1 MITISSY
8 WNLLFMLLL
17 LNLGLNLDTGADQV
31 SGMAIH
37 SLKICAL
44 SLSLSFYEACSSC
57 SSQTPYETRIPRTIM
72 CSAFKSIHFFG
83 DGLLLAVAHGQSDGV
98 CYDDMCGL

>member
-1 MITISSY
+1 LWKVCLEKRLEMITISSY

-17 LNLGLNLDTGADQV
+17 LNLGLNLDIGADQV

-44 SLSLSFYEACSSC
+44 SLSFYVSSI
-57 SSQTPYETRIPRTIM
+57 SLTM
-72 CSAFKSIHFFG
+72 
-83 DGLLLAVAHGQSDGV
+83 LLYLYVF
-98 CYDDMCGL
+98 

>member
-1 MITISSY
+1 LWKVCLEKRLEMITISSY

-37 SLKICAL
+37 SLKICV
-44 SLSLSFYEACSSC
+44 LSLSFYVSSI
-57 SSQTPYETRIPRTIM
+57 SLTM
-72 CSAFKSIHFFG
+72 
-83 DGLLLAVAHGQSDGV
+83 LLFLYVF
-98 CYDDMCGL
+98 